1 MRGRKFL
8 FDNSFDEAAQNRL
21 KAEADA
27 RARREAE
34 ALANTPPT
42 FTVEE
47 LEAAKAAAYQ
57 QGRQDGMTDALGGI
71 EQQISLSF
79 EAIINRLPGVFG
91 EQRQH
96 AEELQRDA
104 FKLCQTIMRKL
115 APALLAGRE
124 SEEVERVVRD
134 AFAFLTDQPKVII
147 RVPEDVEPHLRDK
160 IVLMAS
166 RVGYE
171 GEVVLVGDPEL
182 DARDCR
188 VSWNAGAVESAL
200 AQTWQDI
207 DAIIARAVEGDGNRG
222 DGDMP
227 DPATKSKTETEI
239 ET

>member
-57 QGRQDGMTDALGGI
+57 QGRQDGMTDALSGI

-160 IVLMAS
+160 IDWMAS

-207 DAIIARAVEGDGNRG
+207 DTI
-222 DGDMP
+222 
-227 DPATKSKTETEI
+227 
-239 ET
+239 